1 MEDFDFSDM
10 SNEQL
15 EKQLYS
21 EVIFFEKNLL
31 KLCRIIR
38 KEIPRKMIYRIISKL
53 YRIRTK
59 GWRWYDADKIIITAA
74 GNDFHSFGTLF
85 IYRKKHQKNK

>member
-1 MEDFDFSDM
+1 MKQFMTYCTIRGGYMEDFDFSDM

-59 GWRWYDADKIIITAA
+59 G
-74 GNDFHSFGTLF
+74 
-85 IYRKKHQKNK
+85 

>member
-10 SNEQL
+10 NNEQL

-21 EVIFFEKNLL
+21 EMIFYEKNLL

-38 KEIPRKMIYRIISKL
+38 KQIPRKMIYRIISKL
-53 YRIRTK
+53 YRIRTR
-59 GWRWYDADKIIITAA
+59 GLR
-74 GNDFHSFGTLF
+74 
-85 IYRKKHQKNK
+85 

>member
-59 GWRWYDADKIIITAA
+59 G
-74 GNDFHSFGTLF
+74 
-85 IYRKKHQKNK
+85 